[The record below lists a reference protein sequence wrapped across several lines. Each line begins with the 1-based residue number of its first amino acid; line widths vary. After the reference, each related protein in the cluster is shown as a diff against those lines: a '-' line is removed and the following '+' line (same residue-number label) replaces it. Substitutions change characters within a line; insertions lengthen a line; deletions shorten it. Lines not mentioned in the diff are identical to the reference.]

1 MVGIGERVDE
11 CGLQRTDVFEQCK
24 KIGVVFFPGR
34 CWGFGKMLCVR
45 IIGAEADVD
54 LDGKEE
60 KLDGGV
66 VWERGAGSE

>member
-1 MVGIGERVDE
+1 MVGIEERGDE
-11 CGLQRTDVFEQCK
+11 CGVQRTDVFEQCK
-24 KIGVVFFPGR
+24 KTGVVFFPGL
-34 CWGFGKMLCVR
+34 CWGFGKMLGVR

-60 KLDGGV
+60 KVDGRV